1 MNGLQRDSGAMRTQ
15 QRDFTSQREE
25 KAEWSQ
31 PTLGWNQTYLF
42 LFSGRLLKQSAFHRA
57 AAASDAF
64 FFCSRRFSS
73 RRERR
78 GFSSGQHGCCFS
90 SAVVV
95 VIIIIIAAAITAA
108 RRVLRGLSCFIRLLS
123 PFFSSSRRQKSAFL
137 MLCSKFE
144 VKSELCS

>member
-64 FFCSRRFSS
+64 FF
-73 RRERR
+73 
-78 GFSSGQHGCCFS
+78 
-90 SAVVV
+90 
-95 VIIIIIAAAITAA
+95 
-108 RRVLRGLSCFIRLLS
+108 L
-123 PFFSSSRRQKSAFL
+123 
-137 MLCSKFE
+137 
-144 VKSELCS
+144 